1 MNYILEQKYKP
12 NIDAGGMPPNK
23 GMIMDY
29 LYDNPQVFKNNLLAR
44 GLLTIPARVP
54 SLYIA
59 FIKWDAPSRWS
70 LSLYHVEFGP
80 NGHREDAPHFNI
92 DQIASTLETSQ
103 VRFDT

>member
-1 MNYILEQKYKP
+1 MIYSKSRVVLSQIRLLPTMITKMKWIGCGLPLKFLNSVHTEIMNYILEQKYKP

-59 FIKWDAPSRWS
+59 FIK
-70 LSLYHVEFGP
+70 
-80 NGHREDAPHFNI
+80 
-92 DQIASTLETSQ
+92 
-103 VRFDT
+103 